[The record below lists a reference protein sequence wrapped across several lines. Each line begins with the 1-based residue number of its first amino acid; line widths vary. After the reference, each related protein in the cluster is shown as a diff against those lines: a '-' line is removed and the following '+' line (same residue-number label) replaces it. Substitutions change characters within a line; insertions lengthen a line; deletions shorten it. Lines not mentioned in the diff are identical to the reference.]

1 MNPLCIII
9 ACIIL
14 LANNNPMKSFKQ
26 YLTEQQ
32 EKIKVTK
39 PQPNIGS
46 GQVKAQVRE
55 EEPPK
60 EKEPTKPAELK
71 TTQTE
76 DPFGGNETVKKLYG
90 AFAAAEHRGAKVE
103 NPFEFNEKLFIR
115 TRGDKSSSAYGPV
128 QMTTSTVSGFLK
140 NNPNDF
146 KGIEDYTQ
154 KFIQQG
160 KKMLKAKEGDP
171 NYSLGCKGDLC
182 DAKYN
187 TEHQRMAAAVIRGK
201 SKEVKVDL
209 NKPVS
214 AGDLEKIVDHWR
226 YGSGSG
232 KSTKQSDKA
241 YYDAF
246 MAAYNS
252 QSKSSG

>member
-1 MNPLCIII
+1 MFPFGHII
-9 ACIIL
+9 ACIL
-14 LANNNPMKSFKQ
+14 LLTSINNMKSFKQ
-26 YLTEQQ
+26 YLTEQ
-32 EKIKVTK
+32 EKVEVTK

-46 GQVKAQVRE
+46 GQVKAKVRE

-60 EKEPTKPAELK
+60 EQEPVKPTEVK
-71 TTQTE
+71 TPQSE
-76 DPFGGNETVKKLYG
+76 DPFGGNETVKRLYG

-160 KKMLKAKEGDP
+160 RKMLKAKEGDP

-201 SKEVKVDL
+201 MREVKVDPD
-209 NKPVS
+209 KPIS
-214 AGDLEKIVDHWR
+214 AEDLDKVVDHWR

-241 YYDAF
+241 YHDAF
-246 MAAYNS
+246 MAAYN
-252 QSKSSG
+252 KTN